1 MSFADRIR
9 AMMAK
14 PAAKIVEAQHVTS
27 VQRSGTMVDGKLTNA
42 WGYYA
47 SCSCGWASPPKHF
60 ESGAT
65 EAAADHSGSASN
77 SPAELAGRRR
87 VLSVERPGEP
97 TDLGK
102 LARAA
107 LRAKRSKCTHART
120 RLEHGREVCR
130 DCHDRFPC
138 SGDRCEHVD
147 CIERG
152 VELGFR
158 TGFPRSYSH
167 DLIILGHGHRGG
179 DDCPGC
185 AIAPEDH
192 YEYLVDTSLPPT
204 KWITGIQLEKP

>member
-47 SCSCGWASPPKHF
+47 SCSCGWASPPKRF
-60 ESGAT
+60 ESGAA
-65 EAAADHSGSASN
+65 EAAADHSL
-77 SPAELAGRRR
+77 PAPAAVMEI
-87 VLSVERPGEP
+87 ERPPAEP

-107 LRAKRSKCTHART
+107 LRAKRSKCQHART

-152 VELGFR
+152 FQLGFR

-167 DLIILGHGHRGG
+167 DLIILGHGHRG